1 MNELRKI
8 WSRILGIEKLLK
20 DGDEI
25 IIVDALPTHP
35 VEGVFYQFN
44 NNFYHYV
51 NGAWQTAV
59 YVPGDVSELTDTT
72 NIIPHAS
79 GDLTDG
85 NDLSKAYAGTPL
97 NATHAEAT
105 LLFDGSGTSVVAG
118 KTVTIKD
125 KVYTYVDALTVA
137 PGVEG
142 EVLIGADDTTAMANL
157 MMAINN
163 IGVSY
168 GVTHWCTVN
177 ADDRFKDYSGANG
190 MIVESIVAGLAGNL
204 HAVSTDIPN
213 AEWQNSGGVLTTTL
227 VGGMNATLGHVGDR
241 YFPPADPAHFWVA
254 IADNGLTDENW
265 VLTDVK
271 YENLIIADRA
281 TLEVLVA
288 GNLLE
293 VGKDYLLSDFAQSY
307 NIFDGGTMAIQEEK
321 IGALEPLILKAIATN
336 KFDKV
341 AISPLRPNDIIHY
354 SFDILDIRD
363 IGFGNGVDTVNANF
377 KGQIYYRKDT
387 IQNVE
392 THYDFRNVKFRR
404 WAVDAVAFDNGTSYA
419 KKAVCKSSNGKIYK
433 CITATTG
440 EGDPAVNTADW
451 ILWLDITANAFVSW
465 TADKTKFKIGNI
477 TTTNLIINNV
487 TAGVDYDDFY
497 TFGDWYNWVKNVS
510 IGMIDLERTI
520 KEYSYATQLNN
531 IVFKTIDEFHTCFGN
546 NIGSNCWNNTI
557 GNKFYS
563 NTIGNDFYSN
573 TIGNKFYSNT
583 IGNNFYSNAIG
594 NDFYSNT
601 IGNGF
606 YSNTIG
612 DAFNNNTI
620 GEEFNYNTIGNYF
633 GSNTIGN
640 GFGSNTIGNYFY
652 SNTIGNKFYYNTIG
666 NNFKYNTIGNYF
678 YSNTIGNGFGSN
690 TIGDAFNNNTIGN
703 NFSSNTT
710 GNDFYKTIFG
720 DNCQYNTIDNKING
734 TATDKIITF
743 GNSITMCTIQDFA
756 FGVLAADLNLTTASH
771 IRGAYNTTIYQDK
784 TDGVKLSYMDGGVP
798 QYVDVTA

>member
-1 MNELRKI
+1 MANYRTNEKKSYKPREVSKPIKGSLNSFFDKNNRLKVKN
-8 WSRILGIEKLLK
+8 SKGFVSDVVLDSTLEDFNVVNTLGITENSTVIEAISALVTGVSLNLYQGLLDCSAGIDYPAATVDQYWRVSVGGIIGTKLVETGDQVICIADYAGGPDDSKFMIVEKNIS
-20 DGDEI
+20 DISD
-25 IIVDALPTHP
+25 
-35 VEGVFYQFN
+35 
-44 NNFYHYV
+44 
-51 NGAWQTAV
+51 
-59 YVPGDVSELTDTT
+59 LTDTT
-72 NIIPHAS
+72 GLIPQDLS
-79 GDLTDG
+79 DLTD
-85 NDLSKAYAGTPL
+85 L
-97 NATHAEAT
+97 NGLLNEAIPT
-105 LLFDGSGTSVVAG
+105 
-118 KTVTIKD
+118 
-125 KVYTYVDALTVA
+125 TY
-137 PGVEG
+137 
-142 EVLIGADDTTAMANL
+142 ANL
-157 MMAINN
+157 IDLR
-163 IGVSY
+163 
-168 GVTHWCTVN
+168 N
-177 ADDRFKDYSGANG
+177 A
-190 MIVESIVAGLAGNL
+190 
-204 HAVSTDIPN
+204 
-213 AEWQNSGGVLTTTL
+213 AE
-227 VGGMNATLGHVGDR
+227 
-241 YFPPADPAHFWVA
+241 
-254 IADNGLTDENW
+254 
-265 VLTDVK
+265 
-271 YENLIIADRA
+271 
-281 TLEVLVA
+281 
-288 GNLLE
+288 LE
-293 VGKDYLLSDFAQSY
+293 VGKKYLITDYVPVW
-307 NIFDGGTMAIQEEK
+307 NIFDGGTMNIEEYQAG
-321 IGALEPLILKAIATN
+321 IGEMLIVTAATSTTIF
-336 KFDKV
+336 KE
-341 AISPLRPNDIIHY
+341 AISTTYPSDTIYY
-354 SFDILDIRD
+354 SLDLIDDRD
-363 IGFGNGVDTVNANF
+363 IGFGDGAGNPIAIF
-377 KGQIYYRKDT
+377 KGMIYYRKDT